1 MPDAPERGDEGST
14 LVALPVLVAC
24 LVALALA
31 VLVPWGD
38 AAASRTT
45 SRTAADAAALAA
57 AHAWDDGL
65 HPLWAPVVSGDRTA
79 ATSLL
84 ALPPHSHALASV
96 RAAAQQYADAN
107 GEDLVAL
114 SVVARP
120 GSAIGFRATTRSR
133 HAVTGTQERTEAT
146 STAEVRLESGLC
158 LAGGSFGLR
167 TAHGCLTTLPEPP
180 APPAPTA
187 ADPAT
192 PAAAPA
198 VAAPAAPPGLGDL
211 HLGHLRSTVRLVG

>member
-1 MPDAPERGDEGST
+1 MADVRAGDDEGST

-65 HPLWAPVVSGDRTA
+65 HPLWAPVASGDRTA
-79 ATSLL
+79 ATHLL

-107 GEDLVAL
+107 GDDLVSL
-114 SVVARP
+114 TVVARP

-133 HAVTGTQERTEAT
+133 QAVTGTAERTEAT

-158 LAGGSFGLR
+158 LASGSFGLR
-167 TAHGCLTTLPEPP
+167 TATGCLTALPELPPP
-180 APPAPTA
+180 APAA

-192 PAAAPA
+192 PVVPPA
-198 VAAPAAPPGLGDL
+198 VVAPVAPSGLGDL
-211 HLGHLRSTVRLVG
+211 HLGHLRSTVRLVQ

>member
-1 MPDAPERGDEGST
+1 MADVRAGDDEGST
-14 LVALPVLVAC
+14 LVALPVLVVC
-24 LVALALA
+24 LVSLALA

-65 HPLWAPVVSGDRTA
+65 HPLWAPVASGDRAA
-79 ATSLL
+79 ATHLL
-84 ALPPHSHALASV
+84 ALPPHSHALAGV

-107 GEDLVAL
+107 GEDLVSL
-114 SVVARP
+114 TVVARP

-133 HAVTGTQERTEAT
+133 HAVTGTAERTEAT

-158 LAGGSFGLR
+158 LAGGNFGLR
-167 TAHGCLTTLPEPP
+167 TATGCLTTLPEPP
-180 APPAPTA
+180 APPAPPA
-187 ADPAT
+187 ADPA
-192 PAAAPA
+192 AVPA
-198 VAAPAAPPGLGDL
+198 VAVPAPPPGLGDL
-211 HLGHLRSTVRLVG
+211 HLGPLRSTVRLAE

>member
-1 MPDAPERGDEGST
+1 MAEARRRRDGGST
-14 LVALPVLVAC
+14 LVALPVLVTC

-65 HPLWAPVVSGDRTA
+65 GPLWAPVASGDRA
-79 ATSLL
+79 AAAHLL
-84 ALPPHSHALASV
+84 ALPPRSHALADV

-107 GEDLVAL
+107 GEDLDSLV
-114 SVVARP
+114 VVARP

-133 HAVTGTQERTEAT
+133 HAVTGTAERTEAT
-146 STAEVRLESGLC
+146 STAEVRLESGPC
-158 LAGGSFGLR
+158 LTGGSFGLR
-167 TAHGCLTTLPEPP
+167 TPTGCLTTLPEPP
-180 APPAPTA
+180 APAPAP
-187 ADPAT
+187 ADPAA
-192 PAAAPA
+192 PAGAPA
-198 VAAPAAPPGLGDL
+198 VAVPAGPPGLGDL
-211 HLGHLRSTVRLVG
+211 HLGPLRSSVRLVE